1 MSKSKIMTRSENMS
15 RIRSGNTSIELML
28 RKELYKRGYRYRIN
42 DKNVF
47 GKPDIVFKKK
57 KIAIF
62 CDSEFWH
69 GKDYLEGKKP
79 KSNIDYW
86 YKKIERNIERD
97 KEVNQKLTEEG
108 WIVLRFWG
116 KDIQKKLDEC
126 IQIIEK
132 MVLANKA

>member
-1 MSKSKIMTRSENMS
+1 MSRSEIMTRSENMS
-15 RIRSGNTSIELML
+15 RIRSGNTGIELML

-42 DKNVF
+42 DKTVF

-57 KIAIF
+57 KIAVF

-79 KSNIDYW
+79 KSNTDYW

-108 WIVLRFWG
+108 WAVLRFWG

-132 MVLANKA
+132 LF